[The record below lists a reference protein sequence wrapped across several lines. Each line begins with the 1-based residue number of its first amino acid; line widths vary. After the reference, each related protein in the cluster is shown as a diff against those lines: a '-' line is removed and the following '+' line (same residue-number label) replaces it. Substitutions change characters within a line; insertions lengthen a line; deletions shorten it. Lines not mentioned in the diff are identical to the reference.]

1 MEFEKFWKIIHI
13 LCEVTLRKVTI
24 SKLSKDIFDF
34 TLKIKLSFCVGAFHE
49 FLTFSNNRLSCK
61 SFKIECTNLSLH
73 NVPKDFDSHGW
84 ISIITI
90 HLSYVHP
97 ITIQLMQE
105 YLSMLC
111 KVLWFCTLKFSD
123 DVFNPFSNNFD
134 SILHFIQALVE
145 NSSFKETQ
153 NESVL

>member
-1 MEFEKFWKIIHI
+1 MEFENFWKIIHI

-84 ISIITI
+84 ILIVASTI
-90 HLSYVHP
+90 GPMYLYRLALPLPYIKVPYKCGFTLHVFCPTQIFFP
-97 ITIQLMQE
+97 I
-105 YLSMLC
+105 C
-111 KVLWFCTLKFSD
+111 
-123 DVFNPFSNNFD
+123 PFFGPNC
-134 SILHFIQALVE
+134 
-145 NSSFKETQ
+145 
-153 NESVL
+153 